1 MFLGTFDYKVDN
13 KGRVPLPPKFR
24 GEFTDGLIITQGIE
38 KDYIEIH
45 TKANYQK
52 LASELTVPGVS
63 SGAQRMLNR
72 RIFGSAHE
80 LELDGQGRIS
90 LPAALRDSAQIK
102 DAVTL
107 VGVNDHIE
115 LWNPVQWN
123 SERENANA
131 EAIRVIENR
140 EGRS

>member
-24 GEFTDGLIITQGIE
+24 AEFMDGLVITHGIE

-45 TKANYQK
+45 TKANYEK
-52 LASELTVPGVS
+52 IAGDLTTAGVS
-63 SGAQRMLNR
+63 NSAQRMLNR
-72 RIFGSAHE
+72 RVFGSAHE
-80 LELDGQGRIS
+80 LELDAQGRIS
-90 LPAALRDSAQIK
+90 LPAALRQLTQIE

-115 LWNPVQWN
+115 LWNPARWE
-123 SERENANA
+123 SEKALDNA
-131 EAIRVIENR
+131 EAMKIIESR
-140 EGRS
+140 EGRL

>member
-24 GEFTDGLIITQGIE
+24 AEFKDGLVITHGIE
-38 KDYIEIH
+38 KKYIEIH
-45 TKANYQK
+45 TKANYEK
-52 LASELTVPGVS
+52 IASELTTSGVS
-63 SGAQRMLNR
+63 NSAQRMLNR
-72 RIFGSAHE
+72 RVFGSAHE
-80 LELDGQGRIS
+80 LELDAQGRIS
-90 LPAALRDSAQIK
+90 LPTALRQSSQIE

-115 LWNPVQWN
+115 LWNPMKW
-123 SERENANA
+123 ENEKTLDDA
-131 EAIRVIENR
+131 EAMKIIESR